1 MMRWLLLGGL
11 VALGS
16 LATGCSAGNADAAA
30 PVWDAKALPSGPV
43 GAQIAY
49 GHDII
54 VDTQKAMPA
63 NVKAGM
69 SCEACHVNG
78 GTQARAGSL
87 VGTYA
92 TFPQW
97 NKRSKRVIA
106 LQDRIAECFLYSMNG
121 TPPAYSSKQMVAI
134 VSYIA
139 WLSRGTPTFST
150 PAPGVSFVVKVPS
163 TPPNIVHGAK
173 LYATQCSACHQID
186 GGGIAGAFPPLWGPK
201 SFNNGAGMAHPD
213 RMTGFIMYD
222 MPQNAPGTLSLADSY
237 DIAGFILSHPRP
249 KFDGKRAIAFPPQ
262 AASTF

>member
-1 MMRWLLLGGL
+1 MRWIVLVGL
-11 VALGS
+11 VALGALS
-16 LATGCSAGNADAAA
+16 AGCARGNADAAA
-30 PVWDAKALPSGPV
+30 PVWNPHALPSGPV
-43 GAQIAY
+43 GAQITY

-69 SCEACHVNG
+69 SCEACHINAG
-78 GTQARAGSL
+78 MQARGGSF

-121 TPPAYSSKQMVAI
+121 TPPAYRSKQMIAI

-139 WLSRGTPTFST
+139 WLSRGTATFSSPNPDT
-150 PAPGVSFVVKVPS
+150 SFVVKLPGS
-163 TPPNIVHGAK
+163 APDLARGAR
-173 LYATQCSACHQID
+173 LYTTQCSACHQA
-186 GGGIAGAFPPLWGPK
+186 GGGGVAGAFPPLWGPT
-201 SFNNGAGMAHPD
+201 SFNNGAGMAKAD
-213 RMTGFIMYD
+213 RMTGFVMYN
-222 MPQNAPGTLSLADSY
+222 MPQNAPGTLSLADAY
-237 DIAGFILSHPRP
+237 DIAGFVLSHARP
-249 KFDGKRAIAFPPQ
+249 TFDPKRAIAFPPQ